1 MTTTTIRT
9 GSTRASRPVGLRK
22 RVSARAVVPT
32 LAGIAIAAL
41 AVTATV
47 QLGAPNDG
55 ESGVLAVAS
64 VDELTAAGAQGYAVS
79 LVSAVDDTQASDART
94 SDIASIVVTTPTP
107 TPTPEPEPAPAPKA
121 PSPESSS
128 SGGSSYEEANVSSDP
143 SIDATLARIAQ
154 CESGGEPGRL
164 LRPLPV
170 LDPDLAVRRRYGPP
184 LGGISR
190 RADDARQDAPGE
202 GRLGPVELLL
212 SPISRGLRTVFCG
225 DTRGL
230 TPVSLPFRN
239 HSVILDGYLVPTP
252 GDQ

>member
-1 MTTTTIRT
+1 MTTTLIRT
-9 GSTRASRPVGLRK
+9 GSTRASRPAGLRR
-22 RVSARAVVPT
+22 RVGARVVVPT

-47 QLGAPNDG
+47 QLGAQNDG

-121 PSPESSS
+121 PSPESST

-154 CESGGEPGRL
+154 CESGGNPAAVNPAGYYGL
-164 LRPLPV
+164 YQFSIPTWQSVGGTGLPSEASV
-170 LDPDLAVRRRYGPP
+170 AEQTM
-184 LGGISR
+184 
-190 RADDARQDAPGE
+190 RAKMLQAKAGWGQW
-202 GRLGPVELLL
+202 
-212 SPISRGLRTVFCG
+212 SC
-225 DTRGL
+225 
-230 TPVSLPFRN
+230 
-239 HSVILDGYLVPTP
+239 Y
-252 GDQ
+252 

>member
-154 CESGGEPGRL
+154 CESGGNPAAVNPAGYYGL
-164 LRPLPV
+164 YQFSIPTWQSVGGTGLPSEASV
-170 LDPDLAVRRRYGPP
+170 AEQTM
-184 LGGISR
+184 
-190 RADDARQDAPGE
+190 RAKMLQAKAGWGQW
-202 GRLGPVELLL
+202 
-212 SPISRGLRTVFCG
+212 SC
-225 DTRGL
+225 
-230 TPVSLPFRN
+230 
-239 HSVILDGYLVPTP
+239 Y
-252 GDQ
+252 

>member
-22 RVSARAVVPT
+22 RVSARVVVPT

-79 LVSAVDDTQASDART
+79 LVSAVDDTHASDART

-107 TPTPEPEPAPAPKA
+107 TPTPEPELAPAPKA

-154 CESGGEPGRL
+154 CESGGNPAAVNPAGYYGL
-164 LRPLPV
+164 YQFSIPTWQSVGGTGLPSEASV
-170 LDPDLAVRRRYGPP
+170 AEQTM
-184 LGGISR
+184 
-190 RADDARQDAPGE
+190 RAKMLQAKAGWGQW
-202 GRLGPVELLL
+202 
-212 SPISRGLRTVFCG
+212 SC
-225 DTRGL
+225 
-230 TPVSLPFRN
+230 
-239 HSVILDGYLVPTP
+239 Y
-252 GDQ
+252 

>member
-107 TPTPEPEPAPAPKA
+107 TPTPEPAPAPKA
-121 PSPESSS
+121 PSPESTS

-143 SIDATLARIAQ
+143 SIDATLARIAE
-154 CESGGEPGRL
+154 CESGGEPTTNTGNGY
-164 LRPLPV
+164 
-170 LDPDLAVRRRYGPP
+170 YGMY
-184 LGGISR
+184 
-190 RADDARQDAPGE
+190 Q
-202 GRLGPVELLL
+202 
-212 SPISRGLRTVFCG
+212 F
-225 DTRGL
+225 
-230 TPVSLPFRN
+230 SLPTWQ
-239 HSVILDGYLVPTP
+239 SVGGTGLPSDASAAEQTMRAKMLQAKAGWGQWSCY
-252 GDQ
+252 

>member
-107 TPTPEPEPAPAPKA
+107 TPTPEPAPAPKA
-121 PSPESSS
+121 PSPESTS

-154 CESGGEPGRL
+154 CESGGNPAAVNPAGYYGL
-164 LRPLPV
+164 YQFSIPTWQSVGGTGLPSEASV
-170 LDPDLAVRRRYGPP
+170 AEQTM
-184 LGGISR
+184 
-190 RADDARQDAPGE
+190 RAKMLQAKAGWGQW
-202 GRLGPVELLL
+202 
-212 SPISRGLRTVFCG
+212 SC
-225 DTRGL
+225 
-230 TPVSLPFRN
+230 
-239 HSVILDGYLVPTP
+239 Y
-252 GDQ
+252 

>member
-121 PSPESSS
+121 PSPESTS

-143 SIDATLARIAQ
+143 SIDATLARIAE
-154 CESGGEPGRL
+154 CESGGEPTTNTGNGY
-164 LRPLPV
+164 
-170 LDPDLAVRRRYGPP
+170 YGMY
-184 LGGISR
+184 
-190 RADDARQDAPGE
+190 Q
-202 GRLGPVELLL
+202 
-212 SPISRGLRTVFCG
+212 F
-225 DTRGL
+225 
-230 TPVSLPFRN
+230 SLPTWQ
-239 HSVILDGYLVPTP
+239 SVGGTGLPSDASAAEQTMRAKMLQAKAGWGQWSCY
-252 GDQ
+252 

>member
-107 TPTPEPEPAPAPKA
+107 TPTPEPAPAPKA

-154 CESGGEPGRL
+154 CESGGNPAAVNPAGYYGL
-164 LRPLPV
+164 YQFSIPTWQSVGGTGLPSEASV
-170 LDPDLAVRRRYGPP
+170 AEQTM
-184 LGGISR
+184 
-190 RADDARQDAPGE
+190 RAKMLQAKAGWGQW
-202 GRLGPVELLL
+202 
-212 SPISRGLRTVFCG
+212 SC
-225 DTRGL
+225 
-230 TPVSLPFRN
+230 
-239 HSVILDGYLVPTP
+239 Y
-252 GDQ
+252 